1 MGVMPSQDSR
11 SLGDLMAELSSETSR
26 LVRKE
31 VELATTEMTAK
42 ARVAAGHAGL
52 AAAGGA
58 LMHAGL
64 LVLLAAIV
72 IALAQLGVTP
82 WLSAAIVAVA
92 CMAIGYMLM
101 NKGVSALR
109 GTSVAPTQAIE
120 SLKEDAKW
128 TTRQGA

>member
-1 MGVMPSQDSR
+1 MASQDNR
-11 SLGDLMAELSSETSR
+11 SLGELMAELSSETSR

-42 ARVAAGHAGL
+42 ARVAGGHAAT
-52 AAAGGA
+52 AAIGGA
-58 LMHAGL
+58 LAHAGL

-72 IALAQLGVTP
+72 IGLAQLGVTP
-82 WLSAAIVAVA
+82 WLSATIVALA
-92 CMAIGYMLM
+92 TMAIGYVLI
-101 NKGVSALR
+101 NKGASALR
-109 GTSVAPTQAIE
+109 DTSVVPTQAIN

>member
-1 MGVMPSQDSR
+1 MADKLDNR
-11 SLGDLMAELSSETSR
+11 SIGELLAELSRETSQ

-42 ARVAAGHAGL
+42 AKRAAGQIGI

-64 LVLLAAIV
+64 LVFLAALV
-72 IALAQLGVTP
+72 LGLSQLGVTP
-82 WLSAAIVAVA
+82 WLSALIISAVTLGA
-92 CMAIGYMLM
+92 GYMLM
-101 NKGVSALR
+101 RGGLSQLR
-109 GTSVAPTQAIE
+109 GTSVAPTRAIE

>member
-1 MGVMPSQDSR
+1 MADKKDER
-11 SLGDLMAELSSETSR
+11 SLGELLSELSRETGQ

-42 ARVAAGHAGL
+42 ARRAGAAVAV

-58 LMHAGL
+58 LVHAGL

-72 IALAQLGVTP
+72 IGLAQLGVTP
-82 WLSAAIVAVA
+82 WLSALIVAIVTMIV
-92 CMAIGYMLM
+92 GYVLV
-101 NKGVSALR
+101 NRGLAQLR
-109 GTSVAPTQAIE
+109 RTSVAPTQAIE
-120 SLKEDAKW
+120 ALKETATW

>member
-1 MGVMPSQDSR
+1 MVPKDER
-11 SLGDLMAELSSETSR
+11 SLGELLSELSRETSL

-42 ARVAAGHAGL
+42 ARTAGGHVAL
-52 AAAGGA
+52 AATGGA
-58 LMHAGL
+58 LAHAAL
-64 LVLLAAIV
+64 LVLLAAFV
-72 IALAQLGVTP
+72 VGLTQLGVAA
-82 WLSAAIVAVA
+82 WLAALIVAVVVGA
-92 CMAIGYMLM
+92 VGYMLI

-109 GTSVAPTQAIE
+109 ATRVVPTHTVQ

>member
-1 MGVMPSQDSR
+1 MAPQDNR
-11 SLGDLMAELSSETSR
+11 TLAELVAELSGETSR

-42 ARVAAGHAGL
+42 ARIAGGHVAT
-52 AAAGGA
+52 AAIGGA
-58 LMHAGL
+58 LAHAGL

-72 IALAQLGVTP
+72 IGLAQLGVTP
-82 WLSAAIVAVA
+82 WLSAAIVALA
-92 CMAIGYMLM
+92 TMAIGYMLV
-101 NKGVSALR
+101 NKGATGLR
-109 GTSVAPTQAIE
+109 NTSVAPTQAIQ